1 MSPAVS
7 RDSRSLLAPLVLVP
21 LIVAFALWAFA
32 WPAARTEPRD
42 LPLGV
47 AGPPAATEQVREGLQ
62 QREGAFELHEYTN
75 EAQARDAIEDREI
88 YGAVA
93 VTPSGP
99 KLLTASA
106 AGPVV
111 AQTLEQAA
119 AHMAPGGGAVR
130 TDDVVAAPPE
140 DPRGAVLSA
149 SVLPMA
155 IAGVAGGALVA
166 LMRLRGTRGV
176 GVLLGTAALVGAVG
190 AGIAHSWLG
199 VLTGNWWAEAAAIG
213 LTALAVSATV
223 AGLEALLGTAG
234 IGLGALIAVL
244 LGNPTSG
251 MTSAPEMLPEP
262 LGTLG
267 QLLPPGAGG
276 SLLRSVSFFDGRAA
290 DTPVLVLTVWAVLG
304 LVAVTV
310 GGIRRER
317 ANPAEETPEPRRVPA
332 TPVSAA
338 G

>member
-1 MSPAVS
+1 M
-7 RDSRSLLAPLVLVP
+7 
-21 LIVAFALWAFA
+21 
-32 WPAARTEPRD
+32 
-42 LPLGV
+42 
-47 AGPPAATEQVREGLQ
+47 REGLQ
-62 QREGAFELHEYTN
+62 QREGAFELHTYPDESR
-75 EAQARDAIEDREI
+75 AREAIEDREV

-111 AQTLEQAA
+111 AQALEQAA
-119 AHMAPGGGAVR
+119 ARMAPDGGQVR

-149 SVLPMA
+149 SVLPLA
-155 IAGVAGGALVA
+155 IAGVAGGAVVA
-166 LMRLRGTRGV
+166 LLRLRGTRGV
-176 GVLLGTAALVGAVG
+176 GVLLGVSALVGAVG
-190 AGIAHSWLG
+190 AGITHSWLG
-199 VLTGNWWAEAAAIG
+199 VLTGNWWAEAGAIG

-223 AGLEALLGTAG
+223 AGLEALVGTAG
-234 IGLGALIAVL
+234 IGIGGLIAVL

-251 MTSAPEMLPEP
+251 TTSAPEMLPEP

-276 SLLRSVSFFDGRAA
+276 TLLRSVAYFDGRAA

-304 LVAVTV
+304 LMAVTV
-310 GGIRRER
+310 GGLRRSR
-317 ANPAEETPEPRRVPA
+317 AGAADTPGSR
-332 TPVSAA
+332 PVTTAPPVNAA
-338 G
+338 S